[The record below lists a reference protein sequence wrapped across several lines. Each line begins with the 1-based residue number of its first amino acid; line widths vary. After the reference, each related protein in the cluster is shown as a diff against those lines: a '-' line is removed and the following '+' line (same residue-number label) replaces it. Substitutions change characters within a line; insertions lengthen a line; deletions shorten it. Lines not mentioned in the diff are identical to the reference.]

1 MIIFNFVLGT
11 KSSEVIVTCGD
22 NEQCSKLKFQR
33 EITKQ
38 SIFVVRIW
46 DHGIFCGLNK
56 IGIFL
61 IKVNRNVRISSKG
74 HCQILLKF
82 RM

>member
-1 MIIFNFVLGT
+1 MIILIFLGT
-11 KSSEVIVTCGD
+11 KSSKFIVTCSD

-38 SIFVVRIW
+38 SVFVIRIS
-46 DHGIFCGLNK
+46 DHGIFRGLNK

>member
-1 MIIFNFVLGT
+1 MIILIFLGT
-11 KSSEVIVTCGD
+11 KSSKVIGTCGD

-46 DHGIFCGLNK
+46 DHDKFCGLDK

-82 RM
+82 CM